1 MVKLI
6 IDKNDNFKMSCKE
19 MLPRVGASSSSSA
32 VLGVPVV
39 ELRLVSTVSIAR
51 RPGVLLRP
59 AGRRQVGGGGR
70 RPGTVPAAL
79 LGVGVG

>member
-19 MLPRVGASSSSSA
+19 MLPRVGASSSSA

-39 ELRLVSTVSIAR
+39 ELGLVSTVPIAR
-51 RPGVLLRP
+51 GPGVLLRP
-59 AGRRQVGGGGR
+59 AGGREVGG
-70 RPGTVPAAL
+70 
-79 LGVGVG
+79 